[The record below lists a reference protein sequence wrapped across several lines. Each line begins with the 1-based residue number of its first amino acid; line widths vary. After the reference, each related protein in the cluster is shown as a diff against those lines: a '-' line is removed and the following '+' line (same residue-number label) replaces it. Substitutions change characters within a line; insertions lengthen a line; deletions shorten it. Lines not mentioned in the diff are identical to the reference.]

1 MNGHNWDVL
10 VRRDDFDV
18 TDVRDATT
26 PTLEPGEVRLSVE
39 RFGVTSNNVTY
50 AYLGE
55 LISFWDAFPAPA
67 GWGRVPA
74 WGFATVEASRHPD
87 HAEGTRVFGLVPMST
102 RFTVSPEPAYG
113 GFSDSAPHRRT
124 MHPFYRRYRVVGPED
139 ALDGIRTV
147 FRPLFPTSLILADV
161 VSEKAAELGA
171 HVTVLITSASSKTA
185 LGLAHALSGR
195 ERVTTHGLTSAGNL
209 AFVRGT
215 GLFDAVTSYDTV
227 GDASLTS
234 PVILLDFAGNRAVVS
249 AVHECF
255 GDDIALSLLVG
266 GTHTEAFEGP
276 TGTAGLPGPT
286 PTQISGPALEAERI
300 EQVGA
305 AAYAASVDEA
315 EGEFVAAARHWL
327 RVDDQSGA
335 DAVVRVL
342 ADAFSGRLDA
352 DVVRVLHPNG
362 RGTVPPAC

>member
-1 MNGHNWDVL
+1 MTKENWDVL
-10 VRRDDFDV
+10 VRRDDFGV
-18 TDVRDATT
+18 IDVRDATA

-55 LISFWDAFPAPA
+55 TVNYWDAFPAPE

-102 RFTVSPEPAYG
+102 RFTVAPEPEYG

-124 MHPFYRRYRVVGPED
+124 MHPFYRRYRVVGPGG

-147 FRPLFPTSLILADV
+147 FRPLFPTSLLLADF
-161 VSEKAAELGA
+161 VSGKAAELGTR
-171 HVTVLITSASSKTA
+171 VTALVTSASSKTA

-195 ERVTTHGLTSAGNL
+195 DQVTTHGLTSARNL

-215 GLFDAVTSYDTV
+215 GLFDAVATYDTV
-227 GDASLTS
+227 EDADVTP
-234 PVILLDFAGNRAVVS
+234 PVILLDFAGNRPVVS
-249 AVHECF
+249 AVHERF
-255 GDDIALSLLVG
+255 GDDLALSLGVG
-266 GTHTEAFEGP
+266 GTHTEAFDAP
-276 TGTAGLPGPT
+276 TGTAELPGPA
-286 PTQISGPALEAERI
+286 PTRIFGPALEAERI

-305 AAYAASVDEA
+305 AAYAASVDGAEA
-315 EGEFVAAARHWL
+315 EFVAAARHWL
-327 RVDDQSGA
+327 RVEDRSGA

-352 DVVRVLHPNG
+352 DVVQVLHPNG
-362 RGTVPPAC
+362 L

>member
-1 MNGHNWDVL
+1 MNERNWDVL

-26 PTLEPGEVRLSVE
+26 PALEPGEVRLSVE

-55 LISFWDAFPAPA
+55 AANYWDAFPAPER
-67 GWGRVPA
+67 WGRVPA

-87 HAEGTRVFGLVPMST
+87 QAEGTRVFGLVPMST
-102 RFTVSPEPAYG
+102 QFTVSPEPIYG

-139 ALDGIRTV
+139 ALDGIRTI

-161 VSEKAAELGA
+161 VSGKAAELDA

-185 LGLAHALSGR
+185 LGLAHALAGR
-195 ERVTTHGLTSAGNL
+195 DRVTTHGLTSGRNL

-215 GLFDAVTSYDTV
+215 GLYDGVTTYDTV
-227 GDASLTS
+227 EDAGVTP
-234 PVILLDFAGNRAVVS
+234 PVILMDFASNQSVVS
-249 AVHECF
+249 AVHERF
-255 GDDIALSLLVG
+255 GDDLALSQTVG
-266 GTHTEAFEGP
+266 GTHTEAFEAP
-276 TGTAGLPGPT
+276 TEAVGLPGPT
-286 PTQISGPALEAERI
+286 PTRISGPAVEAQRI

-305 AAYAASVDEA
+305 AVYATAVDEA

-327 RVDDQSGA
+327 RVDDQSGS
-335 DAVVRVL
+335 DAIVRVL

-352 DVVRVLHPNG
+352 DVVQVLHPNG
-362 RGTVPPAC
+362 L